1 MALKLYQEAGV
12 KTSSIIQDENLSTG
26 VAGIMIDENGNNAI
40 NIISGAAEQ
49 LNNQDIDKNLD
60 ILKQSKI
67 FLTQMET
74 PEEVTIY
81 SLKKAKENECIT
93 VLNPAPARNINKEDF
108 NLLDFFTPNET
119 EAEFYLNKK
128 IKSEQDI
135 KDAAK
140 EFLKKGVKNIIITLG
155 EKGVYFANK
164 NEEYF
169 IDALKLKDEVIDTT
183 GAGDAFNGAFVVA
196 LANELKYKE
205 ALQFANK
212 VAGISTTRLGAA
224 SSMPNLKEVE
234 DY

>member
-1 MALKLYQEAGV
+1 MVGMFERKNASPEVIRDLK
-12 KTSSIIQDENLSTG
+12 N
-26 VAGIMIDENGNNAI
+26 
-40 NIISGAAEQ
+40 
-49 LNNQDIDKNLD
+49 
-60 ILKQSKI
+60 KI
-67 FLTQMET
+67 TT
-74 PEEVTIY
+74 EE
-81 SLKKAKENECIT
+81 
-93 VLNPAPARNINKEDF
+93 
-108 NLLDFFTPNET
+108 
-119 EAEFYLNKK
+119 
-128 IKSEQDI
+128 DI
-135 KDAAK
+135 KIAGR

-155 EKGVYFANK
+155 ERGVYFANE

>member
-1 MALKLYQEAGV
+1 
-12 KTSSIIQDENLSTG
+12 
-26 VAGIMIDENGNNAI
+26 
-40 NIISGAAEQ
+40 
-49 LNNQDIDKNLD
+49 
-60 ILKQSKI
+60 
-67 FLTQMET
+67 MET
-74 PEEVTIY
+74 PAEVTIY
-81 SLKKAKENECIT
+81 SLKKAKENQCIT